1 MEGLQEIV
9 VDYITKPF
17 APEKLVTTVQK
28 YLNYLEHVESDQ
40 GVADV

>member
-17 APEKLVTTVQK
+17 YAAELVNAVRT
-28 YLNYLEHVESDQ
+28 YLGYLDRLRSEM
-40 GVADV
+40 